1 MNDIIIFFL
10 AMGTASWAIWSVF
23 WVANNITIRRKRRV
37 YYQFPEG
44 DLGKTKFSKVTWWK
58 EITRKLLVN
67 PLLMP
72 QHIDPRTT
80 GYMCDRK
87 PLERTSG
94 PLNRKETLTAQPS
107 DQIFLCR
114 KIKFGKNGNFIR
126 YHEIANTGYNLKQF
140 MTQFDGVKL
149 RKFD

>member
-23 WVANNITIRRKRRV
+23 WVANSITTRRKRRV
-37 YYQFPEG
+37 YYQFPNG
-44 DLGKTKFSKVTWWK
+44 DLGPASFHKPTFWAPIAKKF
-58 EITRKLLVN
+58 LVK
-67 PLLMP
+67 PFLMGLD
-72 QHIDPRTT
+72 IDPVT
-80 GYMCDRK
+80 GEYMYDQK

-94 PLNRKETLTAQPS
+94 PLNRKNYQAAQPS
-107 DQIFLCR
+107 PEIFLCR

-126 YHEIANTGYNLKQF
+126 YHEIANTGYNLEEYMK
-140 MTQFDGVKL
+140 QFDGVKL